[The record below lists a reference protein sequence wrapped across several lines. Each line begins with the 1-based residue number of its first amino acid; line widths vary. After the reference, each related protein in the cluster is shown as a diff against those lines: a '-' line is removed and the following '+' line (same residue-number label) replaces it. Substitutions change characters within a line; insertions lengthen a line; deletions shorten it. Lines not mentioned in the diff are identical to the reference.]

1 MTVSQIPNNRKN
13 PPGMACPPKLAMVRP
28 GTSGALGWSLV
39 SPERYKATSKRR
51 WGHGK
56 SREPADLSNKWKFK
70 SNQGLDVLVDKV
82 KTVTFTQG
90 LAGMLTDKYFNSE
103 PL

>member
-1 MTVSQIPNNRKN
+1 MTVSQKPNSRKN

-28 GTSGALGWSLV
+28 GASAALVRSLV
-39 SPERYKATSKRR
+39 SPERYKATSRR
-51 WGHGK
+51 RSGQ

-70 SNQGLDVLVDKV
+70 SDQGLDVLVDKV

-90 LAGMLTDKYFNSE
+90 PAGM
-103 PL
+103 